1 MLECLD
7 KLMFETIKRDLSQ
20 LVTSMYFVKPVSKE
34 ELLQS
39 IEQMTIEAA
48 ASRGRNLTPMGIE
61 PIPKRPHRK
70 KRIRKKWMKKYGV
83 NYRFNYSEQIP
94 IESVEFTI
102 ELAPEFIKPEPD
114 LDYKPHFGAYSS
126 CLVDT
131 APLRANICT
140 GE

>member
-1 MLECLD
+1 MVDAID
-7 KLMFETIKRDLSQ
+7 KLVFETIKRDLSQ
-20 LVTSMYFVKPVSKE
+20 LVTSMYLAEPVSEE

-39 IEQMTIEAA
+39 IERMTIEAA
-48 ASRGRNLTPMGIE
+48 AGRGRNLTPMGIE

-114 LDYKPHFGAYSS
+114 LNYKPHFGAYSH
-126 CLVDT
+126 CLVDD
-131 APLRANICT
+131 LHCANFCT